1 MFLNH
6 ARYPRRSLVAL
17 TALLLAGLVAAQ
29 GIVFSPHSI
38 IVNPAPAFNVQVWLD
53 KDPTG
58 LASPNYAVG
67 EAVRISVRPSEDA
80 YIYLYSIG
88 ADGEV
93 VQILPNRFDAA
104 GANNFVR
111 AGSVRVFPP
120 NDARYS
126 FNVAP
131 PQGLAKV
138 MVVASRSP
146 LNVSSLLSFRVS
158 AEFASGR
165 IGEEGLASAL
175 SIIINPI
182 PSRDWVSST
191 ALYYVGSQPQQAAF
205 GSLSVTSDPS
215 RGEVYVDR
223 SFVGYTPLTTWLR
236 PGTYDVEVVAAGRSE
251 SQRVTIRPDRTS
263 ELNFVLRDRLGALEL
278 RANVGFARVFLDGS
292 EVGLIPSGTGR
303 LTLSDLEPGVYEV
316 VLLAAD
322 YRAWIRE
329 VTVRVGDTNVVEVRM
344 LRR

>member
-1 MFLNH
+1 MFRNR
-6 ARYPRRSLVAL
+6 ARFAQRSLLAL
-17 TALLLAGLVAAQ
+17 AALLLAGLVAAQ
-29 GIVFSPHSI
+29 GIVFSPRSI
-38 IVNPAPAFNVQVWLD
+38 IVNPTPTFNVQVWLD

-58 LASPNYAVG
+58 LATPSYAVG

-93 VQILPNRFDAA
+93 VQILPNRFDAE

-111 AGSVRVFPP
+111 AGNVRSFPP
-120 NDARYS
+120 NDARYA

-138 MVVASRSP
+138 MVVASRTP
-146 LNVSSLLSFRVS
+146 LNVSTLLSFRAS
-158 AEFASGR
+158 SQFASGLL
-165 IGEEGLASAL
+165 GEEGLASAL

-191 ALYYVGSQPQQAAF
+191 ALYYVGNVPVQAAF
-205 GSLSVTSDPS
+205 GMLSVTSEPVG
-215 RGEVYVDR
+215 GEVYVDR
-223 SFVGYTPLTTWLR
+223 NFVGYTPLTTWLR
-236 PGTYDVEVVAAGRSE
+236 PGSYDVEVVAAGRSE
-251 SQRVTIRPDRTS
+251 AQRVNVRPDRTS
-263 ELNFVLRDRLGALEL
+263 ELFFALRPRVGAVEL
-278 RANVGFARVFLDGS
+278 RANIGFARVFLNGS
-292 EVGLIPSGTGR
+292 EVGVIPSGSGR
-303 LTLSDLEPGVYEV
+303 LTLPDLEPGLHEV
-316 VLLAAD
+316 VLLAPG

-329 VTVRVGDTNVVEVRM
+329 VTVRAGDTNVVDVRL